1 MAETSIR
8 SFIAIELPQDV
19 TRGLDGVVARLRTQL
34 TGPEL
39 KWVPAT
45 GIHLTLKFLGET
57 PARMIDD
64 VQRILQLTCGGCA
77 PLQLS
82 IGGLGVFPSARS
94 PRVVWAGLEGD
105 TEALKNLAMRI
116 DAALGTVGFERETR
130 PFTPHLTL
138 ARVREDVS
146 QSARA
151 TIGAIVTQ
159 TAIQERLSFGAE
171 GVSLMRSQL
180 TPRGA
185 LYSRLAYEP
194 FTRQRTQEC
203 PGGQGLPPN

>member
-1 MAETSIR
+1 MAENSVR
-8 SFIAIELPQDV
+8 SFIAIELPEDV
-19 TRGLDGVVARLRTQL
+19 IRGLDIVIARLRRQL

-39 KWVPAT
+39 KWVSAT

-57 PARMIDD
+57 PVRMIDD
-64 VQRILQLTCGGCA
+64 VQRILQVECGRCA

-94 PRVVWAGLEGD
+94 PRVVWAGLEGN
-105 TEALKNLAMRI
+105 TEALKTLAMGI
-116 DAALGTVGFERETR
+116 DAALGAAGFEREVR
-130 PFTPHLTL
+130 HFTPHLTL
-138 ARVREDVS
+138 ARVRDDAT

-159 TAIQERLSFGAE
+159 MAMQERLSFGAK
-171 GVSLMRSQL
+171 GVSLMRSQP

-185 LYSRLAYEP
+185 LYSRLAYVP
-194 FTRQRTQEC
+194 FGRERTQE
-203 PGGQGLPPN
+203 